1 MASAGAGSPESPGSP
16 GSGDGP
22 GSARLP
28 RGYARG
34 EGRRPVQR
42 PVWVDLDALFGSPP
56 EDAARL
62 VPDGLELTGE
72 VRGLLHYWARASDGR
87 WLAVVSFRLPYR
99 PDNRNS
105 PGLEVRWTP
114 VPAASVRPG
123 PASSAAGPAR

>member
-1 MASAGAGSPESPGSP
+1 VESPDAESP
-16 GSGDGP
+16 DAAGGP

-42 PVWVDLDALFGSPP
+42 PVWVDLDALFPSPP
-56 EDAARL
+56 EDAAHL

-72 VRGLLHYWARASDGR
+72 VRGLLHYWARGSDGR
-87 WLAVVSFRLPYR
+87 WLAVVSFRVPYR

-114 VPAASVRPG
+114 VPASTVRRG
-123 PASSAAGPAR
+123 PASVSADHLR